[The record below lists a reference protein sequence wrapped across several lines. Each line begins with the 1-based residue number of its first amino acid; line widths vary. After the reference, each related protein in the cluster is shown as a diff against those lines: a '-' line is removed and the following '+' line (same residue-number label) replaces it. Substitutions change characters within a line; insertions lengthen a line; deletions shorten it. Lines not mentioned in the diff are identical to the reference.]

1 MNKYYKTF
9 EDVKAWQLGR
19 EFKKKIYKISEKFP
33 KKELYTLAAQ
43 IRDAAVSI
51 TANIAEG
58 YGRYSFQENIQFCR
72 TSRASVNEVL
82 DHLYT
87 ALDAKYITKE
97 EFDNL
102 YQEGR
107 SVEKAVNGY
116 IGFLRKQQTNNK
128 NLKTKSPQK

>member
-87 ALDAKYITKE
+87 ALDA
-97 EFDNL
+97 
-102 YQEGR
+102 
-107 SVEKAVNGY
+107 
-116 IGFLRKQQTNNK
+116 
-128 NLKTKSPQK
+128 